1 VRPRRQGPAL
11 LCGPSA
17 SPLGVMRTA
26 EQQSLTVVSL
36 DARLFRRRVLMWT
49 HAVVGA
55 VSAVIYLSGINF
67 AHYAWWTHSIPRLIL
82 FAAPV
87 LLPYVI
93 SARHCWRLDT
103 WEQSGPSR
111 LRVTGFI
118 ALVIAGAVVINAAL
132 LGALGPLGPLDFLKL
147 FVLQAGAYLW
157 GAELIL
163 EVI

>member
-1 VRPRRQGPAL
+1 
-11 LCGPSA
+11 
-17 SPLGVMRTA
+17 MRTA
-26 EQQSLTVVSL
+26 EQQSLTVLSL
-36 DARLFRRRVLMWT
+36 DARLFRRRVLMSA

-55 VSAVIYLSGINF
+55 ASAVIYLSGINF
-67 AHYAWWTHSIPRLIL
+67 AHDAWWARSIPRLIL

-87 LLPYVI
+87 LLPYAI

-132 LGALGPLGPLDFLKL
+132 LGVLGPLGPLDFLKL
-147 FVLQAGAYLW
+147 LVLQAAAYLW